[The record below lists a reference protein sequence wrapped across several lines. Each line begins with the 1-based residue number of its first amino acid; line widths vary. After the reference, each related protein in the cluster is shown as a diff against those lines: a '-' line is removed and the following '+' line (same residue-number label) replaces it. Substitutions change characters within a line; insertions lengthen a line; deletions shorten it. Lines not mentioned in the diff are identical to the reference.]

1 MIVPPGIVGWIGSEA
16 KLGTTLVTRA
26 SGCEPGEQANR
37 HDRAWLSHRSDVE
50 TPSVDRQQA
59 GRRRAGRPRSAPL
72 HPHGLLP
79 STQQAAVRALPNVL
93 PRAVMISGLSAPS
106 KWRCTDRSTE

>member
-1 MIVPPGIVGWIGSEA
+1 MIVPPGIVGWIGGEA

-26 SGCEPGEQANR
+26 SGCEPGGQVYR
-37 HDRAWLSHRSDVE
+37 HDRAWLSHWPDVE

-59 GRRRAGRPRSAPL
+59 GRRRAGRTRSAPL

-79 STQQAAVRALPNVL
+79 HGLLPSTQQTGVTR
-93 PRAVMISGLSAPS
+93 
-106 KWRCTDRSTE
+106 RCRTYCRERR